1 MRLTARTRSP
11 ATRTLVAF
19 IITVLLSVSGLL
31 RGIELSAID
40 ALFALNVHTESSDL
54 TLVEI
59 DSYSLRELH
68 SWPWP
73 RSYHARLIDT
83 LIAAGAKKIAFDI
96 DFSSNSSP
104 AEDRALAA
112 ALQRS
117 HDGQVILPAFSQS
130 ANSSGGPAAPLI
142 WTEPLPA
149 FRAHSTL
156 ATVNVLPD
164 SDGTLRRIPSRSGAA
179 FSDVPSLNEVLSDR
193 HLNLPEHY
201 LVDFSIDVDS
211 FTRLS
216 FADVLAGKF
225 PRHAVQGR
233 KVLIG
238 ATAVE
243 LGDHFSTPLHRSLP
257 GVYLQALAYQ
267 STHNTALWQLTP
279 PLVYTT
285 LLLLLGAYC
294 TCVKRQKWQIQLL
307 ISLVAAAAILL
318 LARQLFTELRLILPV
333 ATLLSAIA
341 LAQAITWLD
350 NLDRQTL
357 DLIRQRLLL
366 RNRTAVMRAIVHNSM
381 DAILAIDA
389 GGVISD
395 ANPAAAALFGYTPHG
410 LLGCAVEAVLPHWH
424 RVSAGKNGQY
434 GTRAKTEARQFDGT
448 RLPVELSIG
457 YARLGDGSSQ
467 FVFLH
472 DITQQLEYEREL
484 EYRAGHDS
492 LTGLLNRR
500 SMEKCLADAT
510 RLACSNNTR
519 AAFLLVDLD
528 HFKEINDTLGHPT
541 GDRVLLKI
549 AARMSEH
556 CRETGVVA
564 RIGGDEFGILLERDA
579 DINRIAGELVG
590 VIRKP
595 LTLDTMTIEVSAS
608 IGISVFPD
616 DAADETTLVQHAD
629 VAMYLAKELACGYRF
644 YDAAAD
650 RHSLRRLAII
660 ARLREAIQ
668 EKQLYI
674 VYQPKIALTDRR
686 LVGAEALIRWRHPE
700 LGAIA
705 PAEFIPIAEQIG
717 MIDNITLWL
726 IDEVLG
732 YIRVHGP
739 DFDRL
744 SIAVNISAKSL
755 VDPQFPDAILSRLH
769 KAGVAPARLALE
781 VTETAVIGDPEAAL
795 GVLNRLNAAGIVIEI
810 DDFGT
815 GYSSLSYLS
824 RFPARRLKIDRSFVV
839 DMLTSATN
847 HTIVA
852 ASIEL
857 AHRLGMQ
864 TVAEGIE
871 DDETLG
877 ALAALG
883 CDYAQGYVISK
894 PLPADVFAN
903 ATATKATWSTG
914 TPVTRVARPP
924 VPGIKNHTAREG
936 SHPGA
941 NHAYRSTGLT
951 GGDISEEK

>member
-1 MRLTARTRSP
+1 
-11 ATRTLVAF
+11 
-19 IITVLLSVSGLL
+19 
-31 RGIELSAID
+31 
-40 ALFALNVHTESSDL
+40 
-54 TLVEI
+54 
-59 DSYSLRELH
+59 
-68 SWPWP
+68 
-73 RSYHARLIDT
+73 
-83 LIAAGAKKIAFDI
+83 
-96 DFSSNSSP
+96 
-104 AEDRALAA
+104 
-112 ALQRS
+112 
-117 HDGQVILPAFSQS
+117 
-130 ANSSGGPAAPLI
+130 
-142 WTEPLPA
+142 
-149 FRAHSTL
+149 
-156 ATVNVLPD
+156 
-164 SDGTLRRIPSRSGAA
+164 
-179 FSDVPSLNEVLSDR
+179 
-193 HLNLPEHY
+193 
-201 LVDFSIDVDS
+201 
-211 FTRLS
+211 
-216 FADVLAGKF
+216 VLAGKF
-225 PRHAVQGR
+225 PRDAVQDR

-267 STHNTALWQLTP
+267 STHNAPLRQLTP
-279 PLVYTT
+279 PFVYTI
-285 LLLLLGAYC
+285 LLLLLAAYC
-294 TCVKRQKWQIQLL
+294 TCVKRQKWRIQLL
-307 ISLVAAAAILL
+307 ISLAAAAAILL
-318 LARQLFTELRLILPV
+318 LAAQLFIELRLILPV
-333 ATLLSAIA
+333 ATLLSGIA

-389 GGVISD
+389 GNAISD
-395 ANPAAAALFGYTPHG
+395 ANPAAATLFGYTPHG
-410 LLGCAVEAVLPHWH
+410 LLGCAVETVLPHWQ
-424 RVSAGKNGQY
+424 RVSAGKNGKY
-434 GTRAKTEARQFDGT
+434 GTRAQTEARQRDGT
-448 RLPVELSIG
+448 RLPVEISIG
-457 YARLGDGSSQ
+457 YARLGDATSQ

-492 LTGLLNRR
+492 LTGLFNRH

-510 RLACSNNTR
+510 RLAGGNNTR
-519 AAFLLVDLD
+519 AGFLLIDLD

-549 AARMSEH
+549 AARMSEY
-556 CRETGVVA
+556 CRDKGVVA
-564 RIGGDEFGILLERDA
+564 RIGGDEFGILLECDA
-579 DINRIAGELVG
+579 DIERSARELVA

-595 LTLDTMTIEVSAS
+595 LTLDTMTIEVGAS

-616 DAADETTLVQHAD
+616 DAADETSLVQHAD

-660 ARLREAIQ
+660 ARLRESIH

-686 LVGAEALIRWRHPE
+686 LVGAEALIRWQHPE
-700 LGAIA
+700 LGTIP
-705 PAEFIPIAEQIG
+705 PAEFIPIAEQVG
-717 MIDNITLWL
+717 MIDSITLWL

-732 YIRVHGP
+732 YIQAQGP
-739 DFDRL
+739 AFDRL
-744 SIAVNISAKSL
+744 SVGVNISAKSL
-755 VDPQFPDAILSRLH
+755 TNPLFPDAILARLR
-769 KAGVAPARLALE
+769 AARVAPARLALE
-781 VTETAVIGDPEAAL
+781 VTETAVIGDPDAAL

-824 RFPARRLKIDRSFVV
+824 RFPARRLKIDRSFIV
-839 DMLTSATN
+839 DMLTSETN

-852 ASIEL
+852 ASIAL

-871 DDETLG
+871 DDETLD

-894 PLPADVFAN
+894 PLPADVFA
-903 ATATKATWSTG
+903 AAVATKATWNTG
-914 TPVTRVARPP
+914 TPVT
-924 VPGIKNHTAREG
+924 
-936 SHPGA
+936 
-941 NHAYRSTGLT
+941 
-951 GGDISEEK
+951 